1 MIESIGDDG
10 DVIYLGA
17 SQWLWQNSLLDEGPW
32 YKPDE
37 NTNGTFA
44 VVYKNTVF
52 KKIIEEID
60 KMEAPF
66 DAGPLR
72 NIVLGD
78 SKIRSFVAYP
88 NLAIANVEKP
98 GIRESRNQIEFS
110 KRFDWNLG
118 DFPSWFT
125 SWSPIPIVLRDRVE
139 DLSESS
145 KPVFVT
151 AVTTINRIEYLKSF
165 VNTWMETKSRN
176 AESLLVV
183 ADDGSTDGTLEWLT
197 EDLDIGVSGL
207 YVIRNNGTGIA
218 RQNNSILNAI
228 ADFDFQLMRFHV

>member
-1 MIESIGDDG
+1 M
-10 DVIYLGA
+10 
-17 SQWLWQNSLLDEGPW
+17 
-32 YKPDE
+32 
-37 NTNGTFA
+37 
-44 VVYKNTVF
+44 
-52 KKIIEEID
+52 
-60 KMEAPF
+60 
-66 DAGPLR
+66 
-72 NIVLGD
+72 
-78 SKIRSFVAYP
+78 
-88 NLAIANVEKP
+88 
-98 GIRESRNQIEFS
+98 
-110 KRFDWNLG
+110 
-118 DFPSWFT
+118 
-125 SWSPIPIVLRDRVE
+125 RDRVE

-218 RQNNSILNAI
+218 RQSNSILNAI
-228 ADFDFQLMRFHV
+228 ADFDFPIDAFSCVMMILDSGKLAGTMLIILQCYHPDLIT